1 MANDSRTNQVSLGC
15 GTLILIALIVLIF
28 SGRGK
33 GDVEAEVRGLRNEVQ
48 DLKRAVDAQTQQL
61 SAIRARLEV
70 QKPERET
77 GINDK

>member
-1 MANDSRTNQVSLGC
+1 
-15 GTLILIALIVLIF
+15 LILIALIVLIF

-33 GDVEAEVRGLRNEVQ
+33 GDVEAEVSGLRNEIR
-48 DLKRAVDAQTQQL
+48 DLRRAVDAQTQQL